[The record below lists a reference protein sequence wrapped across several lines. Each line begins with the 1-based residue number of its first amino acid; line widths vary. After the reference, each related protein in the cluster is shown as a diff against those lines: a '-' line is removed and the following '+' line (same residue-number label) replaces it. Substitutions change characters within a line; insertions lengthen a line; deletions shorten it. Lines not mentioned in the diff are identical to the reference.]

1 MECVSCHR
9 EAVSKDR
16 EVMVQDYGIMR
27 VNDREMVSQYVTET
41 WHKFSNNVRF
51 KDRKM
56 ITWNI
61 GVLCAK
67 DSVVFWLFWLFN

>member
-9 EAVSKDR
+9 EAVSKER

-41 WHKFSNNVRF
+41 
-51 KDRKM
+51 
-56 ITWNI
+56 
-61 GVLCAK
+61 
-67 DSVVFWLFWLFN
+67 